1 MQQRS
6 LRGNLVLLFA
16 DVTIRNGGA
25 LRDVAHAS
33 DDARAGK
40 HRLAER
46 RFTRRRVTYQGKI
59 PKVPGRR
66 RGHNSNPLLL
76 LSLEFAAGAS
86 SNLRFVALRHENPPP
101 RGFAAGKDDKAK

>member
-25 LRDVAHAS
+25 LGDVAHAP
-33 DDARAGK
+33 DDARAGE

-46 RFTRRRVTYQGKI
+46 RFARRRVTYQGKI
-59 PKVPGRR
+59 PKVPCRR
-66 RGHNSNPLLL
+66 RGHNSNLFLL
-76 LSLEFAAGAS
+76 
-86 SNLRFVALRHENPPP
+86 
-101 RGFAAGKDDKAK
+101 